1 MTQRRLVRER
11 RWLEARLRA
20 IAPALRRRAERAG
33 VLLPRTESWDTARWN
48 AAYHEG
54 RLDYFGDIN
63 EVGRYSLLAG
73 YVRHFGGA
81 PSILDVGCG
90 SGTLRDHLAE
100 FPFSRYVGVDIAEAG
115 IALAATRADRRT
127 TFVLGDITSTP
138 LPAFDIVV
146 LNEVLYFVPDV
157 AALLRRVDD
166 LLLPGGVVL
175 SSIWRHRGD
184 QRIWRQLDREFLL
197 VDRVELRN
205 RSSALAT
212 HGWRVAC
219 HRSARSVG

>member
-20 IAPALRRRAERAG
+20 IVSALRRRAERAG
-33 VLLPRTESWDTARWN
+33 VLLPRTDAWDTARWN

-100 FPFSRYVGVDIAEAG
+100 SPVQPICRRRHRGSGD
-115 IALAATRADRRT
+115 RARGRGADSRT
-127 TFVLGDITSTP
+127 TFVVGDITSMP

-157 AALLRRVDD
+157 AILLRRVDD

>member
-20 IAPALRRRAERAG
+20 IASALRRRAERAG
-33 VLLPRTESWDTARWN
+33 VLLPRTDAWDTARWN

-73 YVRHFGGA
+73 YVRHLGGT

-100 FPFSRYVGVDIAEAG
+100 LPFSRYVGVDIAEAG
-115 IALAATRADRRT
+115 IALAAARADSRT
-127 TFVLGDITSTP
+127 TFVVGDITSMP
-138 LPAFDIVV
+138 LPAFDVVV

-157 AALLRRVDD
+157 AILLRRVDD

-219 HRSARSVG
+219 HRSARSFG